1 MEMATSQDELRIGHE
16 FEGNLILAVLMVII
30 GANIVLGAIQYY
42 MVNDTFNA
50 AIVVGY
56 AAVGSVLALGGV
68 FVYVRGRRRFY
79 LGLRSL

>member
-1 MEMATSQDELRIGHE
+1 MATSQDELRIGHE

-42 MVNDTFNA
+42 MVNDTFNVA
-50 AIVVGY
+50 VVVGY

>member
-42 MVNDTFNA
+42 MVNDTFNVA
-50 AIVVGY
+50 VVVGY